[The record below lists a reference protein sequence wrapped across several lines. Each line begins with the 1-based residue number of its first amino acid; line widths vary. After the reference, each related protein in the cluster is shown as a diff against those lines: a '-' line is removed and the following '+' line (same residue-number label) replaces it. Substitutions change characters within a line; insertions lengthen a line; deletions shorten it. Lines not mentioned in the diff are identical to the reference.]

1 VPSGGWLSY
10 NYVIHRMCSPAL
22 GSGNVPTTAAC
33 VGTNSTGSTGSSQG
47 STSYAR
53 PQITVSTN
61 QVYFRI
67 TVAIQGPRN
76 SVSYVQAMVQ

>member
-1 VPSGGWLSY
+1 
-10 NYVIHRMCSPAL
+10 MCSPAL